1 MTMSATVNRRPR
13 ALPARERGELTRR
26 RIIDAAMD
34 LWATRGSRGTG
45 LTEVAERAGVGHP
58 GLLHHFGSK
67 DNLRLA
73 VVKERDR
80 QDLARVRAL
89 VETGGLET
97 IRALPVVARAAE
109 ERPGLAQLYVVLV
122 AENLDPDAPAHDW
135 LVERMRT
142 LRQLLSTNLRAGVAR
157 GEIDASVDCDLMAA
171 RIMAF
176 MDGVEIQR
184 ILDPAR
190 TDLETLYSD
199 FARGLLAELA
209 PHGRGE

>member
-1 MTMSATVNRRPR
+1 MPTTVNRRR
-13 ALPARERGELTRR
+13 RSLPARQRGEQTRR
-26 RIIDAAMD
+26 RIVDAAMD
-34 LWATRGSRGTG
+34 LWAAQGSRGTG
-45 LTEVAERAGVGHP
+45 LAEVAERAGVGHP

-109 ERPGLAQLYVVLV
+109 ERPGLAQLYLVLV
-122 AENLDPDAPAHDW
+122 AENLDPDAAAHDW

-142 LRQLLSTNLRAGVAR
+142 LRQLLSTNLVAGVAR
-157 GEIDASVDCDLMAA
+157 GEIDGAVDCDLVAA

-176 MDGVEIQR
+176 MDGAEIQR
-184 ILDPAR
+184 ILDPGR
-190 TDLETLYSD
+190 TDLEALYRD

-209 PHGRGE
+209 PSDSGA

>member
-1 MTMSATVNRRPR
+1 VPSAVNRRTPS
-13 ALPARERGELTRR
+13 LPARQRGEQTRR
-26 RIIDAAMD
+26 RIVDAAME
-34 LWATRGSRGTG
+34 LWVIRGSWGTG

-80 QDLARVRAL
+80 RDLARLRAL
-89 VETGGLET
+89 VESGGLGT

-109 ERPGLAQLYVVLV
+109 ERPGLAQLYLVLV
-122 AENLDPDAPAHDW
+122 AENLDPDAAAHDW

-142 LRQLLSTNLRAGVAR
+142 LRRLIATNLSTGVER
-157 GEIDASVDCDLMAA
+157 GEIDGSVDCDLVAA

-176 MDGVEIQR
+176 MDGAEIQR
-184 ILDPAR
+184 LLDPDH
-190 TDLETLYSD
+190 TDLVALYRD
-199 FARGLLAELA
+199 FAQALLQELA
-209 PHGRGE
+209 PSARGT